1 MKYPYH
7 IEYTKFGLPV
17 MRLPKKIKLV
27 ETLLFSDVQGS
38 SGEYFLSEI
47 DLVLQGKVPYSEIAG
62 NVCGIEI
69 KKDFTRV
76 IDTLSVDGIGNTC
89 AIETL
94 ELREL
99 IMIWSKISQKSVIPS
114 NP

>member
-7 IEYTKFGLPV
+7 VEYTKFGLPI
-17 MRLPKKIKLV
+17 MRLPKEIKLV
-27 ETLLFSDVQGS
+27 ETLLFSDIQGS
-38 SGEYFLSEI
+38 GGEYFLSEI
-47 DLVLQGKVPYSEIAG
+47 DRILQGKAAYSEIAG
-62 NVCGIEI
+62 NVCGLEI

-76 IDTLSVDGIGNTC
+76 IDMLADDGIGKAC
-89 AIETL
+89 VIETL

-99 IMIWSKISQKSVIPS
+99 ILIWSKITQKSVIPS